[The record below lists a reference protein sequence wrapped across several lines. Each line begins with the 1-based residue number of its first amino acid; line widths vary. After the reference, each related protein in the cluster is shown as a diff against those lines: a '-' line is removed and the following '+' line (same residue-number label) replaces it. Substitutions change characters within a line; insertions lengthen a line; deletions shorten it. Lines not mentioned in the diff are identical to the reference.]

1 MRVEEKAAIAP
12 TIRIKGKVIAY
23 DEVGTGKNVVFV
35 HGACEN
41 SSFWSHQRILSDR
54 YRILT
59 IDLPGH
65 GKSQEL
71 DSEIMV
77 KSYSDMVSDF
87 IAKTC
92 PDKAVVVG
100 HSMGGAIA
108 LLNIIEH
115 PGNLRGAVIVSSGA
129 KLGVLPSI
137 REGLRAR
144 FEETV
149 KSVVGPRQ
157 FSAKTNLDTIRFV
170 TNEILKCNS
179 KVAAGDYD
187 ACNSFDVRQKLRSIN
202 LPVLIVAGE
211 EDKMAPVPW
220 STYLKENIPK
230 SKLVLIRDASHLPML
245 ERPAE
250 FNRHLN
256 EFLMSVN

>member
-1 MRVEEKAAIAP
+1 MRGQEKAAVVP
-12 TIRIKGKVIAY
+12 SVMIKGKSVAY
-23 DEVGTGKNVVFV
+23 EEVGTGKSIVFV

-41 SSFWSHQRILSDR
+41 SSFWNHQRILSDR
-54 YRILT
+54 FRIIT

-65 GKSQEL
+65 GRSQPMDAEIL
-71 DSEIMV
+71 VRNYSEV
-77 KSYSDMVSDF
+77 VSEF
-87 IAKTC
+87 IAKKC
-92 PDKAVVVG
+92 PEKTVLVG

-108 LLNIIEH
+108 LLNAIEH
-115 PGNLRGAVIVSSGA
+115 VENLRGAVIVSSGA

-157 FSAKTNLDTIRFV
+157 FASKTNLDTIRFV
-170 TNEILKCNS
+170 TNEILKCDS
-179 KVAAGDYD
+179 LVAAADYD

-202 LPVLIVAGE
+202 LPILIIAGE

-220 STYLKENIPK
+220 SMYLKENIPK
-230 SKLVLIRDASHLPML
+230 AKMVVLQEASHLPML
-245 ERPAE
+245 ERPAD

-256 EFLMSVN
+256 EFLMSLG